1 MASTI
6 YEKQEWHDLPET
18 DTPITAGK
26 LEHIEDGI
34 YQNSQALFTNG
45 IGKNYAPNH
54 IVVDNN
60 SRSEDGGNFTIVVG
74 MDNETPGFGS
84 QAFGTK
90 HNVQGQYSAAFG
102 YGNTVEGSQSNE
114 CFVEGSHNTATG
126 QCQHVQGKYNE
137 KDPYGVNNKYA
148 HIVGGGKSDTERK
161 NIHTLTW
168 NGVSY
173 YSGDVQT
180 PTHSMSGAKNI
191 IDLCTITQNDHEVTV
206 KIPLNRMIFPKI
218 LGSSDEYGDRYDND
232 DAETYKGSQ
241 STAFGFGYYSGVI
254 DCGENIISQ
263 SLIFHSVISAH
274 DDYAGA
280 YGKYNKSISGEATA
294 RLIGFNNEPVLSEPI
309 KGTLSMEV
317 ETDSANNNLKTIYA
331 LITFTVPEDF
341 TITVNTD
348 NTDNKNAVYNL
359 YGGQFTD
366 CMMLE
371 RLSVLEEKVNQLLP
385 SE

>member
-26 LEHIEDGI
+26 LDHIEDGI
-34 YQNSQALFTNG
+34 YQNSETLFTNG

-60 SRSEDGGNFTIVVG
+60 PQSEDGGEFTIVVG

-90 HNVQGQYSAAFG
+90 HNVQGQYCGAFG

-114 CFVEGSHNTATG
+114 CFVEGAGNIAKG
-126 QCQHVQGKYNE
+126 MYQHVQGKYNV
-137 KDPYGVNNKYA
+137 KDPVGSKYA
-148 HIVGGGKSDTERK
+148 HIVGGGTSDSQRK

-168 NGVSY
+168 NGVAY
-173 YSGDVQT
+173 YSGEVQT

-206 KIPLNRMIFPKI
+206 KIPLNRMICPKENSLI
-218 LGSSDEYGDRYDND
+218 DEYGDQYDD
-232 DAETYKGSQ
+232 DSEKYNGSM
-241 STAFGFGYYSGVI
+241 TNFGFGYYSGYLDAGNNTV
-254 DCGENIISQ
+254 DQ
-263 SLIFHSVISAH
+263 KLIFHAVLSAH
-274 DDYAGA
+274 EAEGFFSS
-280 YGKYNKSISGEATA
+280 YGFGQKIEGEAWMQF
-294 RLIGFNNEPVLSEPI
+294 LGFVEEPKTTEPI
-309 KGTLSMEV
+309 KGTLSMSV
-317 ETDSANNNLKTIYA
+317 ETDSANTSFKIIYA
-331 LITFTVPEDF
+331 LITFIIPPEFTTV
-341 TITVNTD
+341 TINTE

-366 CMMLE
+366 CLMLE
-371 RLSVLEEKVNQLLP
+371 RIAALEEKVNQLLP